1 MRRDIGGRRA
11 TARGRRGVTL
21 LELIIVIAIIAILLT
36 LFFPVLRMLRES
48 SLRTAC
54 SNNLRQLYLG
64 LSQYTEVHRGYFP
77 DPAKEFQPGGWAVE
91 LLPFIEE
98 GPLYSRI
105 NTSETLS
112 SPGNLAVLAARP
124 PLFECPVVPE
134 MLSTIKPIRVT
145 NYLLVIDPKER
156 KLQKRNRSYRLQDA
170 PADSRYPWA
179 SSPELP
185 PDEARYEPPHAGVE
199 GVFGF

>member
-1 MRRDIGGRRA
+1 M
-11 TARGRRGVTL
+11 
-21 LELIIVIAIIAILLT
+21 
-36 LFFPVLRMLRES
+36 
-48 SLRTAC
+48 
-54 SNNLRQLYLG
+54 
-64 LSQYTEVHRGYFP
+64 
-77 DPAKEFQPGGWAVE
+77 
-91 LLPFIEE
+91 
-98 GPLYSRI
+98 
-105 NTSETLS
+105 
-112 SPGNLAVLAARP
+112 RP

-185 PDEARYEPPHAGVE
+185 PDDARYERPHAGVE

>member
-11 TARGRRGVTL
+11 TARGCRGVTL

-134 MLSTIKPIRVT
+134 MLSTLKPIRVT
-145 NYLLVIDPKER
+145 NYLLVIEPKER
-156 KLQKRNRSYRLQDA
+156 KLPWRNRSYRIQDA

-179 SSPELP
+179 SSPEILP
-185 PDEARYEPPHAGVE
+185 AEAKYEPSHTGVE